1 MLNLSLV
8 NAQCNTNT
16 NICQLNSGPFTFVA
30 PGVPVS
36 SCLDFYGSGYGYII
50 LYISQS
56 GPLELLID
64 GDATTGYLD
73 LAIFNIPDDVEPCDA
88 ILDITNEISC
98 NYATHSSGC
107 NQIGSSFSC
116 ISNITA
122 PNVLAGDRLM
132 IVVENWSGT
141 STNFSLEL
149 GPLPAAQSSVANAT
163 INTVSQILVST
174 SSPYQMSAVD
184 NGGTW
189 SGFGITSGGLFDPSF
204 TGGGDFVV
212 TYSIGSGACEAFDTY
227 TITVNSTLAV
237 ELSSF
242 DAYCDGYLTKI
253 NWTTLSE
260 KNSDYFIVEF
270 SEYGEYFE
278 TIGIINSE
286 GNSIVKRRYT
296 FNYENNFVSGYYR
309 LIEVDVDGVRQEY
322 DSYFVACEIDK
333 FKIYP
338 NPVAHKLFVN
348 LKQNNT
354 QNIFYEI
361 KTISGRI
368 VDFGIFKD
376 AINVEYLAKGVYF
389 INVQVGQIIQ
399 VSKFIRV

>member
-1 MLNLSLV
+1 V

-30 PGVPVS
+30 PGAPVS
-36 SCLDFYGSGYGYII
+36 SCLDFYGSGYCYII

-73 LAIFNIPDDVEPCDA
+73 LAIFNIPDGVEPCDS

-116 ISNITA
+116 ISSITA

-132 IVVENWSGT
+132 IVVENWSGN

-149 GPLPAAQSSVANAT
+149 GPLPAAQSSVADAAINA
-163 INTVSQILVST
+163 VSQTLMST
-174 SSPYQMSAVD
+174 SSPYQMSAAD

-189 SGFGITSGGLFDPSF
+189 AGFGITPDGLFDPAV
-204 TGGGDFVV
+204 TEEGDFVV
-212 TYSIGSGACEAFDTY
+212 TYSIGSGACEAFGTY
-227 TITVNSTLAV
+227 TITVNSILAV

-270 SEYGEYFE
+270 SEYGEDFE
-278 TIGIINSE
+278 TIGIVNSE
-286 GNSIVKRRYT
+286 GNSIIERGYT
-296 FNYENNFVSGYYR
+296 FNHENNFASGYYR
-309 LIEVDVDGVRQEY
+309 LIEVDLNGVRREY
-322 DSYFVACEIDK
+322 DSYFVACEIEK

-338 NPVAHKLFVN
+338 NPVAHKLFVS

-354 QNIFYEI
+354 EDIFYEI
-361 KTISGRI
+361 KSISGRI
-368 VDFGIFKD
+368 VDFGILKD
-376 AINVEYLAKGVYF
+376 AIDVEFLAKGIYF
-389 INVQVGQIIQ
+389 LNVQVGQKIQ
-399 VSKFIRV
+399 VSKFIRA